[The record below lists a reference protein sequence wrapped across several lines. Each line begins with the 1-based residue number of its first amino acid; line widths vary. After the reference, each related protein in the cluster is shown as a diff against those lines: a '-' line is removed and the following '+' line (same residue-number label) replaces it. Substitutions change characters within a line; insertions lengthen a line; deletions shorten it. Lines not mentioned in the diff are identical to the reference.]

1 MKRYSVLAAIAA
13 TGILSVCGASAHAA
27 FVQVPFS
34 LTGSWFTCSGS
45 DLINNGS
52 LARTASFDSTGFSQ
66 QNANL
71 IANGDSGANGNTGA
85 YAPGTPDP
93 TATYYLDTLTN
104 TKGYD
109 ITKIDLYGGYGTS
122 LAGYGNLDVTVSY
135 RLVGSSTF
143 QTLGQFT
150 YANGTATANKLSV
163 TETSGTLVSGIDA
176 LKFSF
181 AGDDSAIPEVDAFG
195 AATSVPEPTS
205 LALIGVVG
213 LGLMRRRRHALMG

>member
-27 FVQVPFS
+27 FVQVSSS
-34 LTGSWFTCSGS
+34 LTGSWFTASGS

-52 LARTASFDSTGFSQ
+52 LDRTGSFDYTGFNSGA
-66 QNANL
+66 ANQL
-71 IANGDSGANGNTGA
+71 ANGDGGANLGNTGA

-93 TATYYLDTLTN
+93 SATYYLDTLIN

-109 ITKIDLYGGYGTS
+109 ITKIDLYGGFSTS

-163 TETSGTLVSGIDA
+163 TETSGTLVAGIDA

-181 AGDDSAIPEVDAFG
+181 AGGDSAIQEVDAF
-195 AATSVPEPTS
+195 VPEPAS

-213 LGLMRRRRHALMG
+213 LGLMRRRHAQKA